1 MIFSH
6 SKKLS
11 KILHILNEIFFLD
24 RYRLIRIRETVFS
37 VFRGEKSYFCSNF
50 WRGVNFKALSK
61 KYVNFNNF
69 GQFFLKFVT
78 KFPNFWKI
86 SLSFLV
92 WETILTSKNLFWLEI
107 FPLSYKE
114 RRIKKSNFKQT
125 QLASLQVELGKAN
138 TNKASFRQIDLNLRA
153 TLVRVGWK
161 CTECKNLKNHR
172 WLQVAFSIKILT
184 MMCLGHFRSIR
195 PS

>member
-11 KILHILNEIFFLD
+11 KILHILNEIFFPD
-24 RYRLIRIRETVFS
+24 RYRLIRIRETGFS
-37 VFRGEKSYFCSNF
+37 VFRGEKSYFCPNF

-61 KYVNFNNF
+61 KFVNFNNF

-138 TNKASFRQIDLNLRA
+138 SNKASFRQIDLNLRA
-153 TLVRVGWK
+153 TLSAPNRNGIPNYTVV
-161 CTECKNLKNHR
+161 
-172 WLQVAFSIKILT
+172 
-184 MMCLGHFRSIR
+184 
-195 PS
+195 

>member
-11 KILHILNEIFFLD
+11 KILHILNEIFFPD
-24 RYRLIRIRETVFS
+24 RYRLIRIRETGFS
-37 VFRGEKSYFCSNF
+37 VFRGEKSYFCPNF

-78 KFPNFWKI
+78 KFSNFWKI

-114 RRIKKSNFKQT
+114 RRIKKIEFQTNSTCKFASWTWQGKLKQSKFSANRLELARNTTHIYYMSNF
-125 QLASLQVELGKAN
+125 L
-138 TNKASFRQIDLNLRA
+138 
-153 TLVRVGWK
+153 
-161 CTECKNLKNHR
+161 C
-172 WLQVAFSIKILT
+172 
-184 MMCLGHFRSIR
+184 
-195 PS
+195 

>member
-11 KILHILNEIFFLD
+11 KILHILNEIFFPD
-24 RYRLIRIRETVFS
+24 RYRLIRIRETGFS

-114 RRIKKSNFKQT
+114 RRIKKIEFQTNSTCKFASWTWQGKHKQSKFSANRLELARNT
-125 QLASLQVELGKAN
+125 TCNILLLSTILASWDLKVFFAN
-138 TNKASFRQIDLNLRA
+138 
-153 TLVRVGWK
+153 V
-161 CTECKNLKNHR
+161 C
-172 WLQVAFSIKILT
+172 
-184 MMCLGHFRSIR
+184 RS
-195 PS
+195 